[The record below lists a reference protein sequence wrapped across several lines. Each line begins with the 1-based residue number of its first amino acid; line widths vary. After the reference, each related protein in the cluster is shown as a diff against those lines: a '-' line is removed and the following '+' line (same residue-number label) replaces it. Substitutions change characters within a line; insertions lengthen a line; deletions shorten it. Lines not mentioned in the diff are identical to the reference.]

1 MTILETAKPAEGAN
15 RESYLLKAL
24 IVGPSGSGKTT
35 SAALTLPK
43 PVLVLDYDNRAAS
56 VAGFPGIEVISTP
69 IIEPDPKSPKAWN
82 NSETLKAEL
91 WTAARGGKLK
101 YASILE
107 SGLSSMNRIAMFW
120 ALLLD
125 PKRGLG
131 GSPAKQH
138 YGPQIK
144 NLQDHILSMI
154 NLPVNY
160 VLEAHYDITKD
171 EESGMTIFL
180 PKIYGEKFRTE
191 LPGMFNECYHAYH
204 LTDKEE
210 KKERYFWHTKGF
222 DRFDFMKSSLNQL
235 GKYWI
240 DPIEIDL
247 SEPVAGFQ
255 KLLELRFG
263 KGEKK

>member
-1 MTILETAKPAEGAN
+1 MTILESAKPAEGVSQEN
-15 RESYLLKAL
+15 YLIKAL

-35 SAALTLPK
+35 GAALTLPK
-43 PVLVLDYDNRAAS
+43 DVLVIDYDNRATS
-56 VAGFPGIEVISTP
+56 VAGFPGIDVIQLL
-69 IIEPDPKSPKAWN
+69 EPNPKSPAAWARA
-82 NSETLKAEL
+82 ETLKDEL
-91 WTAARGGKLK
+91 WTAVRKGTLK
-101 YASILE
+101 YKSILE
-107 SGLSSMNRIAMFW
+107 AGLSSMNRVAMFW

-160 VLEAHYDITKD
+160 VLEAHYDIEKD
-171 EESGMTIFL
+171 EESGGTIFL
-180 PKIYGEKFRTE
+180 PKIYGGKARTE
-191 LPGMFNECYHAYH
+191 LPGLFNECYHSYH
-204 LTDKEE
+204 LTDREE

-235 GKYWI
+235 GKYWT
-240 DPIEIDL
+240 DPIEINLD
-247 SEPVAGFQ
+247 EKPAGFQ

-263 KGEKK
+263 KEVNNG

>member
-1 MTILETAKPAEGAN
+1 MTILETAKPAESAS
-15 RESYLLKAL
+15 RENYRIKAL

-35 SAALTLPK
+35 SVALTLPK
-43 PVLVLDYDNRAAS
+43 PVLVIDYDNRAAS
-56 VAGFPGIEVISTP
+56 VAGFDGIKVITEAVV
-69 IIEPDPKSPKAWN
+69 EPNPKSPQAWAKA
-82 NSETLKAEL
+82 EQLKDEL
-91 WTAARGGKLK
+91 WTAVRKGSLE
-101 YASILE
+101 YASVVE
-107 SGLSSMNRIAMFW
+107 AGLSSMNRIAMFW

-204 LTDKEE
+204 LTDKES

-235 GKYWI
+235 GKYWS

-247 SEPVAGFQ
+247 SEPVSGFQ

-263 KGEKK
+263 KEEKK